1 MAANR
6 FAVLS
11 EQDSVDSVGSSSRT
25 DPVDKLDITTLSAAL
40 KGAR

>member
-11 EQDSVDSVGSSSRT
+11 DEVNQVKTT
-25 DPVDKLDITTLSAAL
+25 DEDETKPADKFDTTTLTAAL